1 MRKRVRVLILAAILA
16 AIVIPLDVALSLDA
30 GRAMPLATDA
40 PTATDVSTL
49 GPVLLDIS
57 HRGPAFRPALP
68 FKTRVPDS
76 AGLLLL
82 GTVLIGLA
90 IAVRRAT

>member
-16 AIVIPLDVALSLDA
+16 AIVIPVDFALSLD
-30 GRAMPLATDA
+30 GRARPLATPA
-40 PTATDVSTL
+40 ARATDVSTL
-49 GPVLLDIS
+49 GPVLLDVS
-57 HRGPAFRPALP
+57 HRGPAFRPALR